1 MIAFSKWLK
10 NLIFLEEERVNK
22 VKKRERIA
30 EKERFSKSRPVRR
43 GEKSLESMPS
53 NRKQAQGGSQPRSKY
68 TLEERGRP
76 VV

>member
-1 MIAFSKWLK
+1 MVK

-22 VKKRERIA
+22 VKKRERERIA
-30 EKERFSKSRPVRR
+30 EKERVSKSRPVRR

-53 NRKQAQGGSQPRSKY
+53 NRNQAQGGSQPRSKY

>member
-1 MIAFSKWLK
+1 MVK

-22 VKKRERIA
+22 VKKRERERIA
-30 EKERFSKSRPVRR
+30 EKERVSKSRPVRR

>member
-1 MIAFSKWLK
+1 MVK

-22 VKKRERIA
+22 VKKRERERIA

-53 NRKQAQGGSQPRSKY
+53 NRNQAQGGSQPRSKY